1 MDTSDTGSDNSDGDD
16 PDGDGKAILSDE
28 TLERLASKMQAGCS
42 SISAEDLPPH
52 ELKALERA
60 AASGRLDR
68 LLDPWHPWWLTE
80 DARQLQLSARGT
92 RLVSEEPSARSG
104 GGGTAL
110 LSAVPAA
117 PAEPLPSLKD
127 LTRGAQPSPS
137 LKWHLV
143 DITYAYCC
151 TLRHFDGDCG
161 ADPAG
166 AAAFALSLS
175 AVLRGEDCGS
185 DSVLSSG
192 DGLPSAVEAASRLFG
207 IGGRAPAAFGCSDA
221 AALLGA
227 GRPAV
232 VCALWDLRCT
242 ITAALEVTQGAGHVP
257 TGGSTGESGKR
268 VEAKKPDGP
277 CDRKHRRKLIA
288 AQRKLLFFTAW

>member
-1 MDTSDTGSDNSDGDD
+1 VGAPYTDCVARNNAVRDLQDINASGEQRKELVEILRRINELDMDTSDTGSDNSDGDD

-143 DITYAYCC
+143 DIT
-151 TLRHFDGDCG
+151 
-161 ADPAG
+161 
-166 AAAFALSLS
+166 
-175 AVLRGEDCGS
+175 
-185 DSVLSSG
+185 
-192 DGLPSAVEAASRLFG
+192 
-207 IGGRAPAAFGCSDA
+207 
-221 AALLGA
+221 
-227 GRPAV
+227 
-232 VCALWDLRCT
+232 
-242 ITAALEVTQGAGHVP
+242 
-257 TGGSTGESGKR
+257 
-268 VEAKKPDGP
+268 
-277 CDRKHRRKLIA
+277 
-288 AQRKLLFFTAW
+288 